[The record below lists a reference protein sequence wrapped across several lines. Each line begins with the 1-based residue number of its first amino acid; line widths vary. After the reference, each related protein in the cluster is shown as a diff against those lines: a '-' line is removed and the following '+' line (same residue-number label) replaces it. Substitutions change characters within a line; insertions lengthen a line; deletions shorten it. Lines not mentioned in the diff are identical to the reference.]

1 MSKSFSPGK
10 NKKRVDKTLSFGY
23 TNIRL
28 GTIAQMVRVPR

>member
-10 NKKRVDKTLSFGY
+10 IKRVDKTLSFGY